1 MFDPWSGKIP
11 LATGQLSLC
20 PTPTEA
26 RVLPSHCDED
36 PAQPEEVNENKLKKK
51 RTVGEWGAI
60 NQYGN

>member
-20 PTPTEA
+20 TTTTEA

-51 RTVGEWGAI
+51 EDSG
-60 NQYGN
+60 

>member
-20 PTPTEA
+20 TTTVEA

-51 RTVGEWGAI
+51 EDSG
-60 NQYGN
+60 